1 MTDWR
6 EWIIFFKT
14 SIILLCII
22 LLEADAYQERIWD
35 GLSKF
40 KVAYFISKF
49 YFNEFDFIFI
59 WFNVW
64 VCTFMFYVC

>member
-22 LLEADAYQERIWD
+22 LLEADAYQERIWVS
-35 GLSKF
+35 LTKF
-40 KVAYFISKF
+40 KVAYFIK
-49 YFNEFDFIFI
+49 
-59 WFNVW
+59 
-64 VCTFMFYVC
+64 